1 MAVTDASWTGI
12 QRVQTW
18 PGPCDRKGSSH
29 AASRQ
34 QLELIE
40 LQFQEENEENQ
51 EGLSLGKRDLQ
62 SFFYPEKCFYWGLS
76 PPNFEGMASCY

>member
-1 MAVTDASWTGI
+1 MAVTDASSTGL
-12 QRVQTW
+12 QRVKTW

-29 AASRQ
+29 AASGQ
-34 QLELIE
+34 QLEFIE

-62 SFFYPEKCFYWGLS
+62 FFLLSLKMFLLGFKPAQFWGD
-76 PPNFEGMASCY
+76 G

>member
-1 MAVTDASWTGI
+1 MAVTDVSSTGL
-12 QRVQTW
+12 QRVKTW

-34 QLELIE
+34 QLEFIE

-62 SFFYPEKCFYWGLS
+62 FFFLSLKMFLLGFKPAQFWGD
-76 PPNFEGMASCY
+76 G